1 MLVKKKCC
9 SGRVIILQQPQWW
22 ATRGFRVEAGR
33 LPPVT
38 CHSLP
43 DGTPWRDL
51 RWENT
56 GFQPQMSEKKMLVTQ
71 SCPTLC
77 NPMDCSLPGS
87 SVHGILPL
95 RKLKWVVIP
104 FSRGSSQLRDQT
116 WVSCIAGKF
125 FTIWA
130 TREDQWLRYVSKE
143 WFQWAKSIKFLNLRH
158 LDFFNKPLTFQWPA
172 KTPIDPGFSL
182 TSWVLSLGAVW
193 GSASWA

>member
-1 MLVKKKCC
+1 M
-9 SGRVIILQQPQWW
+9 
-22 ATRGFRVEAGR
+22 A
-33 LPPVT
+33 
-38 CHSLP
+38 
-43 DGTPWRDL
+43 
-51 RWENT
+51 
-56 GFQPQMSEKKMLVTQ
+56 EKKVLVPQ

-87 SVHGILPL
+87 SVCPWDSPTPL
-95 RKLKWVVIP
+95 RKLKWVAIP

-143 WFQWAKSIKFLNLRH
+143 WFQWARSIKFLNLRH

-172 KTPIDPGFSL
+172 KIPIDPGSSF
-182 TSWVLSLGAVW
+182 TSWVRSLGAIW
-193 GSASWA
+193 GSASWAYIFSFIHQIKYSQLLACGFFVFVFFFQSTSLTIFSIQECWMGQKYVWVFL